1 MGTGWTVGCGAAFL
15 VFGTLRK
22 GARWPMIPPIMPSP
36 SDTDNRNPPAHG
48 ADMSAGATAKPA
60 MPLDI
65 SGLERWII
73 DEGLRGVSL
82 EELVDG
88 FCRRVVAAGFPARR
102 FSMIIGTLHPR
113 HGARSYIWR
122 PSGLETEAFSRRRS
136 DEESAAYMRSPIYY
150 LRHNR
155 EARMRRRLD
164 TGEPLQFL
172 LLEELRAAGMTE
184 YAALIVS
191 FGGVDTASLKTGAP
205 DVRHSVYD
213 PLQGIFFS
221 CATDVEG
228 GFDDGQLE
236 QVAGALP
243 VLALAVKSRSTFD
256 VARTLLE
263 TYIGTDAGRHVLIG
277 EIDRHSVKTI
287 RAVIWFCD
295 LRGFSLVANRVAQN
309 ELVEIL
315 DAYLEA
321 MARPVLDHQGQIL
334 KFMGDGFLATFDL
347 AERDSELVCRNALEA
362 AAQLLEFFPSFNA
375 ERRDTGKRTLDFGV
389 ALHLGDVLYG
399 NIGAPERLDFTVVG
413 SAVNEASRIEGMC
426 RTLQRKLLVSQSFR
440 EVAAAAGNGMISLG
454 FHALRG
460 IREPQELFTLA
471 EA

>member
-1 MGTGWTVGCGAAFL
+1 
-15 VFGTLRK
+15 
-22 GARWPMIPPIMPSP
+22 
-36 SDTDNRNPPAHG
+36 
-48 ADMSAGATAKPA
+48 
-60 MPLDI
+60 
-65 SGLERWII
+65 
-73 DEGLRGVSL
+73 
-82 EELVDG
+82 
-88 FCRRVVAAGFPARR
+88 
-102 FSMIIGTLHPR
+102 
-113 HGARSYIWR
+113 
-122 PSGLETEAFSRRRS
+122 
-136 DEESAAYMRSPIYY
+136 
-150 LRHNR
+150 
-155 EARMRRRLD
+155 MRRRLD
-164 TGEPLQFL
+164 TGEALQFL
-172 LLEELRAAGMTE
+172 LLEELREAGMTE
-184 YAALIVS
+184 YAARIVR
-191 FGGVDTASLKTGAP
+191 FGEVDMASLKSGP
-205 DVRHSVYD
+205 SVADPAFD

-221 CATDVEG
+221 CATDVAG

-236 QVAGALP
+236 QIAGILP
-243 VLALAVKSRSTFD
+243 CLALAVKSRSTFD

-263 TYIGTDAGRHVLIG
+263 TYLGADAGRHVLIG

-295 LRGFSLVANRVAQN
+295 LRGFSLVANRVAKQ

-321 MARPVLDHQGQIL
+321 MARPVLDHHGQIL

-347 AERDSELVCRNALEA
+347 AERDNESVCRDALEA
-362 AAQLLEFFPSFNA
+362 AAKLVDLFPAFNA
-375 ERRDTGKRTLDFGV
+375 ERREAGRRTLDFGV

-399 NIGAPERLDFTVVG
+399 NIGAAERLDFTVVG

-440 EVAAAAGNGMISLG
+440 DVAATAGDRMISLG

>member
-1 MGTGWTVGCGAAFL
+1 MC
-15 VFGTLRK
+15 
-22 GARWPMIPPIMPSP
+22 
-36 SDTDNRNPPAHG
+36 
-48 ADMSAGATAKPA
+48 ATMASS
-60 MPLDI
+60 PLDL
-65 SGLERWII
+65 SGIQHWIV
-73 DEGLRGVSL
+73 DQGLRGVSL
-82 EELVDG
+82 EELVGG
-88 FCRRVVAAGFPARR
+88 FCDRVLAAGFPARR
-102 FSMIIGTLHPR
+102 FNMIIGTLHPR

-122 PSGLETEAFSRRRS
+122 PTGLETEAFARRRT
-136 DEESAAYMRSPIYY
+136 DEDSAAYLRSPIYY
-150 LRHNR
+150 LRKSGEPR
-155 EARMRRRLD
+155 LRRRLD
-164 TGEPLQFL
+164 TGEPLQFI
-172 LLEELRAAGMTE
+172 LLEELRDAGMTE
-184 YAALIVS
+184 YAARIVR
-191 FGGVDTASLKTGAP
+191 FGEVDVASLKSGGAYTDP
-205 DVRHSVYD
+205 RFD

-221 CATDVEG
+221 CATDAPG

-236 QVAGALP
+236 EVATLLP
-243 VLALAVKSRSTFD
+243 YFALAVKSRSTFD

-263 TYIGTDAGRHVLIG
+263 TYLGADAGRHVLIG

-295 LRGFSLVANRVAQN
+295 LRGFSLVASRVAQE

-347 AERDSELVCRNALEA
+347 AQRDNEVVCRDALEA
-362 AAQLLEFFPSFNA
+362 AAKLVDFFPTFNA
-375 ERRDTGKRTLDFGV
+375 ERRETGKRTLDFGV

-440 EVAAAAGNGMISLG
+440 AVAAAAGDRMISLG

-460 IREPQELFTLA
+460 IREPQELFTLSDA
-471 EA
+471 

>member
-1 MGTGWTVGCGAAFL
+1 MSSSPAA
-15 VFGTLRK
+15 GPK
-22 GARWPMIPPIMPSP
+22 EPQ
-36 SDTDNRNPPAHG
+36 
-48 ADMSAGATAKPA
+48 ADAAGAFAAVPAAATA
-60 MPLDI
+60 PLDL
-65 SGLERWII
+65 SGLQRWII
-73 DEGLRGVSL
+73 DQGLRGVSL

-88 FCRRVVAAGFPARR
+88 FCRRVVEAGVPARR
-102 FSMIIGTLHPR
+102 FNMIIGTLHPR

-122 PSGLETEAFSRRRS
+122 PTGLETEAFPRRRT
-136 DEESAAYMRSPIYY
+136 DEDSAAYLRSPIYY
-150 LRHNR
+150 LRKSG
-155 EARMRRRLD
+155 EAGMRRRLD
-164 TGEPLQFL
+164 TGAPLQFI
-172 LLEELRAAGMTE
+172 LLEELRDAGMTE
-184 YAALIVS
+184 YAARMVRFGEVDMAALKSGLPVS
-191 FGGVDTASLKTGAP
+191 DP
-205 DVRHSVYD
+205 RYD

-221 CATDVEG
+221 CATDVPG
-228 GFDDGQLE
+228 GFDDVQLE
-236 QVAGALP
+236 QVANILP
-243 VLALAVKSRSTFD
+243 CLALAVKSRSTFD

-263 TYIGTDAGRHVLIG
+263 TYIGADAGRRVLIG

-295 LRGFSLVANRVAQN
+295 LRGFSLVANRVARQ

-347 AERDSELVCRNALEA
+347 AERDNESVCRDALEA
-362 AAQLLEFFPSFNA
+362 AARLVDFFPGFNA
-375 ERRDTGKRTLDFGV
+375 ERREAGKRTLDFGV

-399 NIGAPERLDFTVVG
+399 NIGAAERLDFTVVG

-440 EVAAAAGNGMISLG
+440 DVAATAGDRMISLG

>member
-1 MGTGWTVGCGAAFL
+1 VIAA
-15 VFGTLRK
+15 
-22 GARWPMIPPIMPSP
+22 
-36 SDTDNRNPPAHG
+36 PAV
-48 ADMSAGATAKPA
+48 P
-60 MPLDI
+60 PLDL
-65 SGLERWII
+65 SGLQRWIV

-88 FCRRVVAAGFPARR
+88 FCRRVAEAGFPARR
-102 FSMIIGTLHPR
+102 FNMIIGTLHPR

-122 PSGLETEAFSRRRS
+122 PTGLETDAFPRRRS
-136 DEESAAYMRSPIYY
+136 EEDSATYLRSPIYY
-150 LRHNR
+150 LRKSG

-164 TGEPLQFL
+164 TGEPLQFV
-172 LLEELRAAGMTE
+172 LLEELRDAGMTD
-184 YAALIVS
+184 YAARIVR
-191 FGGVDTASLKTGAP
+191 FGQVDMAALRSGPSIADP
-205 DVRHSVYD
+205 RFD

-221 CATDVEG
+221 CATDVPG

-236 QVAGALP
+236 QIASIMP
-243 VLALAVKSRSTFD
+243 CLALAVKSRSTFD

-263 TYIGTDAGRHVLIG
+263 TYLGADAGRHVLIG

-295 LRGFSLVANRVAQN
+295 LRGFSLVANRVAQQ

-321 MARPVLDHQGQIL
+321 MARPVLDHHGQIL

-347 AERDSELVCRNALEA
+347 ADRDNQSVCRDALEA
-362 AAQLLEFFPSFNA
+362 AAKLVDFFPGFNA
-375 ERRDTGKRTLDFGV
+375 ERRDAGKRTLEFGV

-399 NIGAPERLDFTVVG
+399 NIGAAERLDFTVVG

-440 EVAAAAGNGMISLG
+440 EVAATAGDRMISLG